1 MYDADEVTLSTLTA
15 GQEYYICVDS
25 FNENGIT
32 PGKIFKLEG

>member
-1 MYDADEVTLSTLTA
+1 MSFARHLSLSTLTA

-32 PGKIFKLEG
+32 PGKTFKLEG